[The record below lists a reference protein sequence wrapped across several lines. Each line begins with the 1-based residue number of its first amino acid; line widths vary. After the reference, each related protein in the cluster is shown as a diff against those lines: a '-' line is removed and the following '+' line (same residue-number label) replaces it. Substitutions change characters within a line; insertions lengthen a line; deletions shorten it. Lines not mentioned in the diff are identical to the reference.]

1 MIPHAQ
7 AGLLNLEGILAD
19 DFGSEYALAESLDVP
34 LQLSGFRD
42 PGVLS
47 SRKKLQA
54 ALPPDVQAV
63 LARAETA
70 SPELLAD
77 QTFMMRV
84 AFVPVVPASG
94 RSPDAIAYFVKPGA
108 VPTELAEAVD
118 QYVVLPKVAM
128 GSRPSFA
135 ATDVITEVERRTGFR
150 FNSNLHADAARKLGA
165 RPPKGEP
172 DRTVDLRFAEY
183 ITSFKRY
190 LYSQAWVDHLVTEI
204 STHEGFLAATGKEPL
219 LVNSPSSPA

>member
-1 MIPHAQ
+1 M
-7 AGLLNLEGILAD
+7 
-19 DFGSEYALAESLDVP
+19 P

-63 LARAETA
+63 LARAETE

-84 AFVPVVPASG
+84 AFLPVVPASG
-94 RSPDAIAYFVKPGA
+94 RNPDAVAYFVKPGA
-108 VPTELAEAVD
+108 VPTELAEALD

-128 GSRPSFA
+128 GSRPNLA
-135 ATDVITEVERRTGFR
+135 ATAVISEVERRTGWR
-150 FNSNLHADAARKLGA
+150 FNSQNHADAARHLGV
-165 RPPKGEP
+165 RPPK
-172 DRTVDLRFAEY
+172 RSL
-183 ITSFKRY
+183 
-190 LYSQAWVDHLVTEI
+190 
-204 STHEGFLAATGKEPL
+204 TGPL
-219 LVNSPSSPA
+219 I